1 MSVQDNSRNMAG
13 TIPFVAPEVLK
24 GSRLNE
30 VSDIYSFGM
39 FLTEMLCPARSN
51 PWAHDCIP
59 MLVHTKILADERP
72 TLPSQC
78 MRLPSESN
86 FAIN

>member
-1 MSVQDNSRNMAG
+1 MAG

-24 GSRLNE
+24 GSKLNE

-51 PWAHDCIP
+51 PWADDCIP

-78 MRLPSESN
+78 MGLPSESN